1 MLAGAVQVSPSP
13 QNGGGKGRML
23 RLVTSP
29 RCALPYGL
37 RPPLSGGGSSPPARP
52 AEAQACL
59 PYRPAP
65 YLVVSLEAPGRAL
78 VLLRVRGSS
87 GRGFAAVGSRV
98 PGADALRPAR
108 GLPPRRRAPEPP
120 AAAVE
125 TVASGRVAAAVRPGP
140 VAVGRRVVGAPVG
153 PRGGG
158 HRASSAGERAPEP
171 AARVRRRRGAE
182 GLPVHDRGPAR
193 RWRRGI
199 KSAQRRPPTGASA
212 GRRRVPG
219 WVFFFSPPLPPFPRR
234 APGRFRAQNVP
245 GRGRRRGYTHPSVPL
260 WKREGGK
267 AAPQPSAAVC
277 RARPEEFCAFSSRRG
292 IIGSKRGSEGAP
304 QLRRLTP
311 VKGIAVKS
319 R

>member
-1 MLAGAVQVSPSP
+1 M
-13 QNGGGKGRML
+13 
-23 RLVTSP
+23 
-29 RCALPYGL
+29 
-37 RPPLSGGGSSPPARP
+37 
-52 AEAQACL
+52 
-59 PYRPAP
+59 
-65 YLVVSLEAPGRAL
+65 SLEAPGRAL

-158 HRASSAGERAPEP
+158 HRASSAGGRAPEP

-182 GLPVHDRGPAR
+182 ALPVHGRGPAR

-199 KSAQRRPPTGASA
+199 KPAQRRPPTGASA

-219 WVFFFSPPLPPFPRR
+219 WVFFFSSLFPLSP
-234 APGRFRAQNVP
+234 AGRPEGSGLKTFRAGP
-245 GRGRRRGYTHPSVPL
+245 
-260 WKREGGK
+260 GK
-267 AAPQPSAAVC
+267 AKGVHTPVRPALEAGGRESGASA
-277 RARPEEFCAFSSRRG
+277 SSSGLPRSTRG
-292 IIGSKRGSEGAP
+292 ILYVFEPKRNNG
-304 QLRRLTP
+304 
-311 VKGIAVKS
+311 K
-319 R
+319 